1 MLKRGLKG
9 RFLMFKKRPKREV
22 FIFFIT
28 LLCYN
33 TNVGGMHGSAF
44 FVSNLEQLA
53 LKASGWGVQWVA
65 LC

>member
-1 MLKRGLKG
+1 MHSSKREVFNVKKKPKREVFNVLKK
-9 RFLMFKKRPKREV
+9 PKREV

-28 LLCYN
+28 LLFYN

-53 LKASGWGVQWVA
+53 
-65 LC
+65 

>member
-1 MLKRGLKG
+1 MPISKG
-9 RFLMFKKRPKREV
+9 EVFNVKKGPKGEVFNVKKGPKGEV

-33 TNVGGMHGSAF
+33 TNVGGMHGSVF

-53 LKASGWGVQWVA
+53 
-65 LC
+65 